1 MSWNKFSLVLSK
13 SGLPRPNSF
22 YFNTQ
27 GADYRPNF
35 QNESGKYSYAT
46 AILDASDKTAK
57 MFLGTTIP
65 TSGDVNDGF
74 HQFGSVSP
82 FTDSA
87 YCIGGYGKNDVNQL
101 FNGTL
106 KSIRYYDR
114 ALTHEEIVRNRN
126 VDAARYFGALGVTNL
141 VVAVESGVDLNAT
154 PAPGA
159 YFVEGSYDF
168 SVAPGN
174 DTPVGYKLQAW
185 NGTRWVTLARREGV
199 TFHYDAET
207 APAAKMK
214 IVWAKTNP
222 FLFVVR

>member
-1 MSWNKFSLVLSK
+1 
-13 SGLPRPNSF
+13 
-22 YFNTQ
+22 
-27 GADYRPNF
+27 
-35 QNESGKYSYAT
+35 
-46 AILDASDKTAK
+46 

-141 VVAVESGVDLNAT
+141 VVAVEPGVDLNAT
-154 PAPGA
+154 PAPGT

-185 NGTRWVTLARREGV
+185 NGTRWVTVARREGV

-207 APAAKMK
+207 APAAKMR